1 MGFLIKMRDWPVR
14 YKVAGILA
22 VTLIPVIGMMLLY
35 LSTLQQFLLVQA
47 EVDRHYAVQLQ
58 TQAILN
64 DMTDVQD
71 GFRGFVLTRNEKFLE
86 PFYEAVENFDPVLHR
101 LKELIRNE
109 PDRQQEVAK
118 IEEDVRGFLQLKQ
131 RMIDAFRLGDLAQVG
146 EHIESG
152 KGAAALAKVQT
163 ALTSF
168 EELERNRLFEQQRRA
183 NQLEKITRY
192 GIATGILGILFLW
205 WLGSRLLARTITAPL
220 ASLTF
225 HAMKFGRGRMA
236 SPIPIATRDEL
247 GRLARTMEGM
257 AENIEQHIGQR
268 EAFHAIGKEISTLGP
283 DGLEGVLKR
292 IAERAGHVLNADIG
306 LVLLW
311 SEAIGCWNVGAASGS
326 WHELLR
332 RSVLIQEETPISIKA
347 LTTNTA
353 QMVEDLA
360 SRPEPILQ
368 IRDRL
373 GAKSLLAVPLRG
385 QAGAFGVLALATT
398 SMKRNFTEMEVH
410 LAQQFADQAAI
421 AIMNARLYEAAH
433 QRGEGL
439 QSRLEELESYAAN
452 MAHDLKG
459 PARRMAE
466 LASLLQTDYKGR
478 FDERAERYLEWI
490 RENGQ
495 QLMAR
500 IEEVLRLARIGSVRE
515 IVEAVDPRE
524 VIQDVLK
531 GCTEQIDR
539 SGARIHVAEA
549 FPRVACN
556 RIHLFQ
562 ILDNLVRNA
571 LTFSSNRQ
579 PPELEIG
586 VRSPGKEPATC
597 DAGEIPALVVFVRDN
612 GIGIGPDDRERI
624 FQPFERLKQHEAP
637 GTGIGLAIVK
647 KITELYQ
654 GKVWVESEPDRGS
667 TFYVTLPLYG
677 EMRTALAAQKVADA

>member
-1 MGFLIKMRDWPVR
+1 
-14 YKVAGILA
+14 
-22 VTLIPVIGMMLLY
+22 
-35 LSTLQQFLLVQA
+35 
-47 EVDRHYAVQLQ
+47 
-58 TQAILN
+58 
-64 DMTDVQD
+64 
-71 GFRGFVLTRNEKFLE
+71 
-86 PFYEAVENFDPVLHR
+86 
-101 LKELIRNE
+101 
-109 PDRQQEVAK
+109 
-118 IEEDVRGFLQLKQ
+118 
-131 RMIDAFRLGDLAQVG
+131 
-146 EHIESG
+146 
-152 KGAAALAKVQT
+152 
-163 ALTSF
+163 
-168 EELERNRLFEQQRRA
+168 
-183 NQLEKITRY
+183 
-192 GIATGILGILFLW
+192 
-205 WLGSRLLARTITAPL
+205 
-220 ASLTF
+220 
-225 HAMKFGRGRMA
+225 
-236 SPIPIATRDEL
+236 
-247 GRLARTMEGM
+247 
-257 AENIEQHIGQR
+257 
-268 EAFHAIGKEISTLGP
+268 
-283 DGLEGVLKR
+283 
-292 IAERAGHVLNADIG
+292 
-306 LVLLW
+306 
-311 SEAIGCWNVGAASGS
+311 
-326 WHELLR
+326 
-332 RSVLIQEETPISIKA
+332 
-347 LTTNTA
+347 
-353 QMVEDLA
+353 
-360 SRPEPILQ
+360 LQ

-612 GIGIGPDDRERI
+612 GIGIGPYDRERI

>member
-1 MGFLIKMRDWPVR
+1 
-14 YKVAGILA
+14 
-22 VTLIPVIGMMLLY
+22 
-35 LSTLQQFLLVQA
+35 
-47 EVDRHYAVQLQ
+47 
-58 TQAILN
+58 
-64 DMTDVQD
+64 
-71 GFRGFVLTRNEKFLE
+71 
-86 PFYEAVENFDPVLHR
+86 
-101 LKELIRNE
+101 
-109 PDRQQEVAK
+109 
-118 IEEDVRGFLQLKQ
+118 
-131 RMIDAFRLGDLAQVG
+131 
-146 EHIESG
+146 
-152 KGAAALAKVQT
+152 
-163 ALTSF
+163 
-168 EELERNRLFEQQRRA
+168 
-183 NQLEKITRY
+183 
-192 GIATGILGILFLW
+192 
-205 WLGSRLLARTITAPL
+205 
-220 ASLTF
+220 
-225 HAMKFGRGRMA
+225 MA

-257 AENIEQHIGQR
+257 AESIEQHIGRQ

-292 IAERAGHVLNADIG
+292 IAERAGNVLNADIV

-311 SEAIGCWNVGAASGS
+311 NEAIGCWNVGAASGS

-332 RSVLIQEETPISIKA
+332 RSILIREETPIAIKA
-347 LTTNTA
+347 LTTDTA
-353 QMVEDLA
+353 QMVQDLT
-360 SRPEPILQ
+360 SRPEPVLQ

-398 SMKRNFTEMEVH
+398 SIQRNFTELEVH

-421 AIMNARLYEAAH
+421 AIMNARLYESAH

-439 QSRLEELESYAAN
+439 QSRLEELEGYAAN

-531 GCTEQIDR
+531 GCAEQIDR
-539 SGARIHVAEA
+539 SGAQVQVAQA

-586 VRSPGKEPATC
+586 VRIPRKEPVTC
-597 DAGEIPALVVFVRDN
+597 DAGEIPAMILFVRDN
-612 GIGIGPDDRERI
+612 GIGIAPEDRERI
-624 FQPFERLKQHEAP
+624 FQPFERLRQHEAP

-647 KITELYQ
+647 KIAELYQ
-654 GKVWVESEPDRGS
+654 GKVWVESELDRGS
-667 TFYVTLPLYG
+667 TFYFTLPLYG
-677 EMRTALAAQKVADA
+677 EMRTALAAQKVAEA